1 MKLNTI
7 PVLFDQDNHTY
18 TNTETG
24 EMYRGITSTLIHRLF
39 PDKYSGIP
47 QNILERAARKGSV
60 VHEDIELHETVG
72 TDPATE
78 EGRNYVRLKENN
90 QLRFLESEYTVSDL
104 KHYATNIDAIY
115 KVDETQVDLA
125 DFKTTSK
132 LDKESLSWQLSICAC
147 FFEQNNPHISVRKLY
162 GIWLRG
168 EIAELAEVKR
178 HTAEE
183 VQTLIR
189 ADLNDLPFGYTPQ
202 LPGYIRDNEMLL
214 TSLARRIKALTDE
227 YDSIKAQVLE
237 QMLKHKDKS
246 FDTGN
251 LLITVMKPST
261 RESFDSKKFKEEHS
275 DLYNQYIKTSPTKE
289 SLKLTLK

>member
-78 EGRNYVRLKENN
+78 EGRNYVRLKEEN

-168 EIAELAEVKR
+168 EIAELVEVKR

-202 LPGYIRDNEMLL
+202 LPDYIRDYEMLL
-214 TSLARRIKALTDE
+214 TLLARRIKALTDE
-227 YDSIKAQVLE
+227 YDSVKAQVLE

-275 DLYNQYIKTSPTKE
+275 DLYNQYIKTSQTKE
-289 SLKLTLK
+289 SLKLTLR

>member
-78 EGRNYVRLKENN
+78 EGRNYVRLKEDN

-115 KVDETQVDLA
+115 KVDETHVDLA

-168 EIAELAEVKR
+168 EIAELVEVKR

-275 DLYNQYIKTSPTKE
+275 DLYNQYIKTSQTKE

>member
-78 EGRNYVRLKENN
+78 EGRNYVRLKEDN

-104 KHYATNIDAIY
+104 KHYATNIDAVY

-168 EIAELAEVKR
+168 EIAELVEVKR

-275 DLYNQYIKTSPTKE
+275 DLYNQYIKTSQTKE
-289 SLKLTLK
+289 SLKLTLR

>member
-60 VHEDIELHETVG
+60 VHEDIELHEMVG
-72 TDPATE
+72 TAPATE
-78 EGRNYVRLKENN
+78 EGRNYVRLKEDN

-168 EIAELAEVKR
+168 EIAELVEVKR

-202 LPGYIRDNEMLL
+202 LPDYIRDNEMLL
-214 TSLARRIKALTDE
+214 TSLAKRIKALTEE
-227 YDSIKAQVLE
+227 YDSVKAQVLE

-275 DLYNQYIKTSPTKE
+275 DLYNQYIKTSQTKE
-289 SLKLTLK
+289 SLKLTLR

>member
-72 TDPATE
+72 TAPATE
-78 EGRNYVRLKENN
+78 EGRNYVRLKEDN

-202 LPGYIRDNEMLL
+202 LPDYIRDNEMLL

-275 DLYNQYIKTSPTKE
+275 DLYNQYIKTSQTKE
-289 SLKLTLK
+289 SLKLTLR